1 MSFEAVRTAAI
12 DHALVGDDPEA
23 ALALAG
29 VVDAAT
35 TGSDGDA
42 NETGADVDPL
52 TVSLLTVGS
61 LAAERD
67 PSLDERAWAPGTDAD
82 PFVVAGAAVAVRLRN
97 VSLDRA
103 ADLANC
109 SPAALD
115 AALDD
120 RRTE

>member
-35 TGSDGDA
+35 TDSEDTDG
-42 NETGADVDPL
+42 TVGGVDPL
-52 TVSLLTVGS
+52 AVTLLAVGS
-61 LAAERD
+61 LAVEHS
-67 PSLDERAWAPGTDAD
+67 PSLDERAWTPGTDTD
-82 PFVVAGAAVAVRLRN
+82 PFVVAGAAVAVRRRN
-97 VSLDRA
+97 LSLDQA

-120 RRTE
+120 